1 MSVHGP
7 LLGAGEV
14 GAEEADGFDVVDD
27 EVRVVDDE
35 AVDEPDADG
44 LVAAVDDEVVLVPVV
59 LVIGS
64 VVVDDVVV
72 AVCGGFVAQPHL
84 RHHPREPPSASTS
97 VGHFQAAATASCP
110 EPSHEPL
117 AAVMAPSKESA
128 ALMTTTPTATI
139 ANGARRARLA

>member
-35 AVDEPDADG
+35 AVDEPDGDG

-72 AVCGGFVAQPHL
+72 VAVRGGFVAQPHF

-97 VGHFQAAATASCP
+97 VGHFQAAATASWP
-110 EPSHEPL
+110 EPSDEPL

-139 ANGARRARLA
+139 ANGARRAR